1 MKEVVIFKAENI
13 KHDLELNAK
22 ELGIT
27 VSQLMRKITT
37 EYLESR
43 KSKDKKTY
51 NSSHLFIGF
60 DNLTDQELDKTL
72 TDITNNRKND
82 DRNIN
87 FDF

>member
-1 MKEVVIFKAENI
+1 MNEVVIFKAENI

-37 EYLESR
+37 DYLEGR
-43 KSKDKKTY
+43 RSKDKKSY

-60 DNLTDQELDKTL
+60 DNMSDKEVANTIK
-72 TDITNNRKND
+72 DINQNRKND

>member
-37 EYLESR
+37 DYLETR
-43 KSKDKKTY
+43 RSKDKKSY

-60 DNLTDQELDKTL
+60 DNLSDKEIDKTIE
-72 TDITNNRKND
+72 DINKNRKNN